1 LEGYKVIIRTSEKF
15 IPIGKIW
22 NFT

>member
-15 IPIGKIW
+15 IPLGKIW
-22 NFT
+22 NFI